1 MASSGMN
8 VQHLAEPRLL
18 FANGTHVCPRRGI
31 AEYGVFD
38 QTQATRRSEVYVGGV
53 GPSNCIDL
61 LDAWLRRCRGVI
73 AAASDV
79 KQENLRLPFCGFNSK
94 SGFGTEMRF
103 SADLSRTIKNSE
115 IKAVL
120 DIEDRTARVREA
132 VECYY
137 EHVKFLAQN
146 RHVDVV
152 VCVIPKN
159 LYDGVANDA
168 TPGEETL
175 EAEADS
181 HEELNFRRALKAK
194 AMPLAK
200 PLQLVFDVSLDGT
213 DVAGQQDDATKAW
226 NFCTALYYKSS
237 PTIPWK
243 LDRDNGR
250 ASSCAVG
257 ISFYRS
263 RDRQT
268 LNTSLAQIFDELGNG
283 LILRGT
289 PVGFDKEDRSPRLSE
304 GQAHELLAAA
314 LNEYRVAL
322 RNYPARVVI
331 HKSSRFSDAEIAGL
345 ESAAQEVNV
354 DMVDFVTVID
364 SKLRLFRD
372 GNYPPYRGTLAQL
385 DHERQVLYTRGS
397 VWYYQTYPGL
407 YVPKPIEL
415 RVVKSEESPNY
426 IAKEVLGLTKMNWNN
441 TQFDGKYP
449 VTLGCSRKV
458 GEIMKYLTDKETPQ
472 IRYGYYM

>member
-1 MASSGMN
+1 MN
-8 VQHLAEPRLL
+8 VEHLLEPRLL
-18 FANGTHVCPRRGI
+18 FANGTHICPRRGI

-38 QTQATRRSEVYVGGV
+38 QTQATRRSEIYIGGI
-53 GPSNCIDL
+53 GTANCIDL
-61 LDAWLRRCRGVI
+61 LDTWLKRCGGLI

-79 KQENLRLPFCGFNSK
+79 KQENLRLPFCGFNRK
-94 SGFGTEMRF
+94 SGFGADMKY
-103 SADLSRTIKNSE
+103 SADLSRTIKKSE
-115 IKAVL
+115 IKAIL
-120 DIEDRTARVREA
+120 DIEDRSARVLSAIEL
-132 VECYY
+132 YY

-152 VCVIPKN
+152 VCVIPNN
-159 LYDGVANDA
+159 LYEAIANEEP
-168 TPGEETL
+168 PGEETL
-175 EAEADS
+175 EAEVEI

-194 AMPLAK
+194 TMPFAK
-200 PLQLVFDVSLDGT
+200 PLQLVRQVSLDGT
-213 DVAGQQDDATKAW
+213 KVAGQQDDATKAW
-226 NFCTALYYKSS
+226 NFCTALYYKSG

-243 LDRDNGR
+243 LDQDNSR

-268 LNTSLAQIFDELGNG
+268 LSTSLAQIFDELGNG

-289 PVGFDKEDRSPRLSE
+289 PVDIDKEDRVPRLAE
-304 GQAHELLAAA
+304 GQAYDLLTAA

-331 HKSSRFSDAEIAGL
+331 HKSSHFSDEEIDGL
-345 ESAAQEVNV
+345 ESAAKEVHI
-354 DMVDFVTVID
+354 DTVDFVTVMD

-372 GNYPPYRGTLAQL
+372 GNYPPYRGTLASL
-385 DHERQVLYTRGS
+385 DDDRRLLYTRGS

-407 YVPKPIEL
+407 YVPRPIEL
-415 RVVKSEESPNY
+415 RIVRSEESPNF

-458 GEIMKYLTDKETPQ
+458 GEIMKYLTDTDTPQ